1 MSLTMISRICMVLIL
16 ILITPMYVSA
26 QDEVELSLDEDYLL
40 WDISL
45 WEGYWESDFDD
56 PCIELCCTDMNVLD
70 SILLDVCLDL
80 GMSDEDMYEMFPEL
94 YEPCYEFYL
103 LWEDDLGY

>member
-1 MSLTMISRICMVLIL
+1 MISRICMVLIL

>member
-45 WEGYWESDFDD
+45 WEEYWESDFDV
-56 PCIELCCTDMNVLD
+56 PCMELCCTDMNVLD